1 MSKSPDRPSTSAES
15 FDDRA
20 KTDLE
25 KETSRADEQQMNEKE
40 KVSEEKEESPR
51 ENEVND
57 DDKINGSSDGEL
69 QVVVDSKNDETVG
82 IEETPRVNEF
92 EGDLSVCIKI
102 ERLTPPADENSQSSL
117 GLSSLDCKN

>member
-1 MSKSPDRPSTSAES
+1 M
-15 FDDRA
+15 
-20 KTDLE
+20 
-25 KETSRADEQQMNEKE
+25 
-40 KVSEEKEESPR
+40 
-51 ENEVND
+51 
-57 DDKINGSSDGEL
+57 
-69 QVVVDSKNDETVG
+69 DSKNDETVG

>member
-25 KETSRADEQQMNEKE
+25 KETSRGDEQRMNEKE

-57 DDKINGSSDGEL
+57 DDKSNGSSGEL

-82 IEETPRVNEF
+82 R
-92 EGDLSVCIKI
+92 
-102 ERLTPPADENSQSSL
+102 NSKS
-117 GLSSLDCKN
+117 K